1 MRQNYEKQM
10 SMNVGWP
17 DHELSRELRVISDI
31 LDSHPEIYDTVLKDI
46 TQGKRTDKGNRGMS
60 AEQVLR
66 SGILKRMHGLSYP
79 RLSFHLADSESFREF
94 ARTGYGKKLS
104 RSTLQDNISRISA
117 GTWEA
122 INRILLGHAKDKE
135 VEAGRKVRGDCTV
148 VETHIH
154 KPHDSG
160 QLWDCVRVVTRTLKK
175 LNQERMVGALK
186 FQDHRRRAKKRY
198 MCIMNVKN
206 AGERKK
212 AYRDL
217 ISVAEETY
225 RFGSDGLKAVT
236 GMDEQTPRT
245 GRYIKKLEGTLE
257 LMRRVIDQTKRRVL
271 RGESVPAGEKVVS
284 IFEPHTDV
292 IVKKARETE
301 FGHKVA
307 LMAGK
312 SSMILDCMI
321 VEGNPSDESLAIPL
335 VERQK
340 ALWGRVPR
348 QTAFDG
354 GFASNHNLG
363 TLKTMGVKDV
373 SFSKKRGLKISDMVR
388 SAWVYKQLKRFRAGV
403 EGCISTLKRVF
414 NLNRCNWRGLAGFES
429 YVWSGVVTYNF
440 VVLAR
445 HMLR

>member
-1 MRQNYEKQM
+1 MRQNYEKQLPM
-10 SMNVGWP
+10 SKGWP

-31 LDSHPEIYDTVLKDI
+31 LDSHPEIYNTVLKDI
-46 TQGKRTDKGNRGMS
+46 TQGKRTDRGSHGMS

-66 SGILKRMHGLSYP
+66 CAILKRMHGHSYTK
-79 RLSFHLADSESFREF
+79 LSFHLADSESFKEF

-104 RSTLQDNISRISA
+104 RSTLQDNISRISP

-122 INRILLGHAKDKE
+122 INRKLLMHAGDKR
-135 VEAGRKVRGDCTV
+135 VETGRKVRGDCTV

-175 LNQERMVGALK
+175 LNQERLAVALK

-198 MCIMNVKN
+198 FSIVNGKN

-212 AYRDL
+212 AYSDL

-225 RFGSDGLKAVT
+225 RYGIGVLKAVARM
-236 GMDEQTPRT
+236 GEQGPRT
-245 GRYIKKLEGTLE
+245 GGHIKKLGEILE
-257 LMRRVIDQTKRRVL
+257 LMARVIDQTKRRVV
-271 RGESVPAGEKVVS
+271 RGESVPAEDKVVS
-284 IFEPHTDV
+284 IFEPHTDI

-321 VEGNPSDESLAIPL
+321 VEGNPSDESLAIHL
-335 VERQK
+335 IERQE

-354 GFASNHNLG
+354 GFASKHNLD
-363 TLKTMGVKDV
+363 TLKAMGVKDV

-388 SAWVYKQLKRFRAGV
+388 SSWVYKQLKRFRAGV

-414 NLNRCNWRGLAGFES
+414 NLSRCDWRGMAAFKS
-429 YVWSGVVTYNF
+429 YVWSGVVTYNL

-445 HMLR
+445 HVLQ